1 MQYNLELP
9 LWEEIDVERSSNSYQ
24 AVGKQHFTLAKKRAP
39 GRWKQLYAETTNKPI
54 NYRLWLQHHEQHVVS
69 LWEYEGDS
77 VTKFEG
83 HQWMEDQEEYYLE

>member
-9 LWEEIDVERSSNSYQ
+9 LWEEIDVERSSHSYQ

-39 GRWKQLYAETTNKPI
+39 GRWKQLYAETANKPI
-54 NYRLWLQHHEQHVVS
+54 NYRLWLQHHEKHVVS

-83 HQWMEDQEEYYLE
+83 H